1 MNKKKLITVVI
12 EKTDTGFSAYAKDF
26 SGMATV
32 GETFSELKEN
42 INEVFEMQVEYLQEK
57 DSSIK
62 PEDFEIN
69 YAVDL
74 EQFFEY
80 FSVINKTAFAER
92 YAKVNPSLFRQYTRG
107 LTPLSSD
114 KLKQISDGLH
124 KLADEINDLTFAELK

>member
-114 KLKQISDGLH
+114 KLKQISKGLH

>member
-26 SGMATV
+26 SGITTV
-32 GETFSELKEN
+32 GETFTELKEN
-42 INEVFEMQVEYLQEK
+42 INEVFEMQIEYLQEK

-62 PEDFEIN
+62 LEDFEIN
-69 YAVDL
+69 YVIDL

-80 FSVINKTAFAER
+80 FSVINKSAFAER
-92 YAKVNPSLFRQYTRG
+92 YAKVNPSLFRQYTKG

-114 KLKQISDGLH
+114 KLRQISVGLH
-124 KLADEINDLTFAELK
+124 KLADEINDLTFAEL

>member
-1 MNKKKLITVVI
+1 MTNKQTITVVI
-12 EKTDTGFSAYAKDF
+12 EKTETGFSAYAVDF

-42 INEVFEMQVEYLQEK
+42 IQEVFEMQIEYLQEN
-57 DSSIK
+57 DPSIK
-62 PEDFEIN
+62 QENFEIN
-69 YAVDL
+69 YNIDL

-92 YAKVNPSLFRQYTRG
+92 YAKVNPSLFRQYTKG
-107 LTPLSSD
+107 LTSLSSD

-124 KLADEINDLTFAELK
+124 KLADELNDLTFAELK